1 MTVRATPRP
10 QMSRTVRQ
18 ARVIDLL
25 RSHDVRSQGDLLTL
39 LAADG
44 IDVTQA
50 TLSRDLV
57 ELGAVKVRHGRTLV
71 YAVPDVVGAAGTPL
85 PRVARPADGDA
96 VDDLPVRLKRAAEE
110 LLVSVQYAGNQVVLR
125 TPPGAANY
133 LASCID
139 QSHLT
144 DVMGTIAGDD
154 TILVITTS
162 APGARAFMRQVDPE
176 STRRPLR

>member
-1 MTVRATPRP
+1 MSVRATPRP
-10 QMSRTVRQ
+10 QMSRTARQ
-18 ARVIDLL
+18 ARVVDLL
-25 RSHDVRSQGDLLTL
+25 RSHDVRSQGELLTL
-39 LAADG
+39 LSADG

-57 ELGAVKVRHGRTLV
+57 ELDAVKVRRGRTLV
-71 YAVPDVVGAAGTPL
+71 YAVPEAGGTLPGVAGSQPGAGH
-85 PRVARPADGDA
+85 
-96 VDDLPVRLKRAAEE
+96 DLPARLRRAAEE
-110 LLVSVQYAGNQVVLR
+110 LLVSAQYAGNQVVLR

-154 TILVITTS
+154 TILVIATS
-162 APGARAFMRQVDPE
+162 SGGARAFVRHLDPE

>member
-1 MTVRATPRP
+1 MTVRAAPRP
-10 QMSRTVRQ
+10 QMSRTARQ
-18 ARVIDLL
+18 SRVADLL
-25 RSHDVRSQGDLLTL
+25 RSHDVRSQGELSAL

-44 IDVTQA
+44 IEVTQA

-57 ELGAVKVRHGRTLV
+57 ELDAVKVRRGRSLV
-71 YAVPDVVGAAGTPL
+71 YAVPGAGGSLAGATAGLPAAGPH
-85 PRVARPADGDA
+85 
-96 VDDLPVRLKRAAEE
+96 DDLPARLRRAADE
-110 LLVSVQYAGNQVVLR
+110 LLVSAQYAGNQVVLR

-154 TILVITTS
+154 TILVIAAST
-162 APGARAFMRQVDPE
+162 AGARGLVRHLDPE